1 MLILSN
7 KPKLKSTVLLM
18 SILYKLSV
26 SKGDNS
32 YKLSVSKGDNSYKLF
47 VSKGDNLINQR
58 VKEHNY

>member
-1 MLILSN
+1 
-7 KPKLKSTVLLM
+7 M

-32 YKLSVSKGDNSYKLF
+32 YKLFG
-47 VSKGDNLINQR
+47 SKGDNLINQR

>member
-1 MLILSN
+1 MS
-7 KPKLKSTVLLM
+7 VL
-18 SILYKLSV
+18 
-26 SKGDNS
+26 

>member
-1 MLILSN
+1 
-7 KPKLKSTVLLM
+7 M

-32 YKLSVSKGDNSYKLF
+32 YTLF
-47 VSKGDNLINQR
+47 VSKGDNLVNQR

>member
-1 MLILSN
+1 
-7 KPKLKSTVLLM
+7 M
-18 SILYKLSV
+18 SIL
-26 SKGDNS
+26 